1 MAGTYIIGEK
11 KVRPGA
17 YFNVTK
23 KDEGITPDIISG
35 VVACTFKSDFGPLGT
50 VTELSASEGYEK
62 TFGNGGT
69 TDALREAF
77 NGGAIT
83 ILAVRLGN
91 GGEVASVTLND
102 DGGEEAVK
110 IAGRY
115 PGSKEF
121 AVTVREKITDSSIKQ
136 CIIYSGTTEFEVIEF
151 DAGDNEA
158 SNLVAAFQ
166 QSKNFAASLAS
177 DDKKDAKIAA
187 VSQSEFTA
195 GKDPETTTSDYSNA
209 FTELESYEFNTMC
222 VDTNDTNVH
231 LLLHSFISRVYD
243 AGQFIMGVV
252 AENSSVDFST
262 RLEHA
267 LAYND
272 YRMHYVLNAHCSEVD
287 NEIDGYQ
294 TAARIAGMIA
304 AVPSNKSLTHSV
316 LNGVS
321 RLLERLSNSNIIKA
335 EQSGCIVLSVNS
347 DKQIWIDSAI
357 NTLVTPDEDHDAGW
371 KKIRR
376 VKTRFELMRR
386 VNIVADSLVGKVDND
401 SNGRKTIISQIQSVG
416 TAMISEGKIVQFT
429 CYEDSDAV
437 SDGDEAFFRIDVV
450 DKDSAEHIYMRYQ
463 FQFSSI
469 TE

>member
-17 YFNVTK
+17 YFHVAK

-35 VVACTFKSDFGPLGT
+35 VVACVFKSDFGPLGT

-62 TFGNGGT
+62 TFGNGKT

-83 ILAVRLGN
+83 VLAVRLGN
-91 GGEVASVTLND
+91 GGEAAQATLND
-102 DGGEEAVK
+102 DSGEAAVK

-121 AVTVREKITDSSIKQ
+121 SVTVREKITDSSIKQ
-136 CIIYSGTTEFEVIEF
+136 CIIYSGATEFEVIEF
-151 DAGDNEA
+151 DAGSGEA

-166 QSKNFAASLAS
+166 QSKNFAASLANAE
-177 DDKKDAKIAA
+177 KKTAKIAA
-187 VSQSEFTA
+187 VSQSKFTV
-195 GKDPETTTSDYSNA
+195 GRDPETTTADYSNA
-209 FTELESYEFNTMC
+209 FSELESYEFNTLC
-222 VDTNDTNVH
+222 VDTNDASVH
-231 LLLHSFISRVYD
+231 LLMHSFIGRVYN

-252 AENSSVDFST
+252 AENSAIEFQT

-267 LAYND
+267 LSYND
-272 YRMHYVLNAHCSEVD
+272 YKMHYVLNAHCSEAD
-287 NEIDGYQ
+287 REIDGYQ

-304 AVPSNKSLTHSV
+304 AAPANKSLTHSV

-321 RLLERLSNSNIIKA
+321 RLLERLSNTNIIKA
-335 EQSGCIVLSVNS
+335 EQSGCLVLTVNS
-347 DKQIWIDSAI
+347 DKQVWIDSAI

-401 SNGRKTIISQIQSVG
+401 SNGRKTIISQLQSVG
-416 TAMISEGKIVQFT
+416 AAMISEGKIVRFT
-429 CYEDSDAV
+429 CYEDTDFV